1 MPLYLLKCLLFR
13 FGPPELY
20 PNPGVGEYN
29 IDPTPDENNQ
39 YRSSLL
45 RQSASLSS
53 KGFGNSFLSKTVYP
67 YSYSTTRTITKQ
79 LKCKFKSMTFEFFD
93 VIN

>member
-1 MPLYLLKCLLFR
+1 MFR

-29 IDPTPDENNQ
+29 IDPPPDENNQ

-53 KGFGNSFLSKTVYP
+53 RGFGNSFLSKTP
-67 YSYSTTRTITKQ
+67 QITPFVDHKVPGPAAYG
-79 LKCKFKSMTFEFFD
+79 ED
-93 VIN
+93 IEI